1 MLTVAIIGR
10 PNVGKST
17 FFNRVLNQRKAIVH
31 EKEGITRDRIYGE
44 MVWTGHQLRF
54 VDTGGFIPKDS
65 DIFNREIRNQAKEA
79 ANEADF
85 ILFIVDGKTGPVSTD
100 IELANFVR
108 KSGKKHLMAVNKCD
122 DLSLSQQI
130 NNFFELGLK
139 PVLPISA
146 LNGRLTGDLL
156 DEIIHLSDV
165 KLSKDEKEAD
175 NSEFRLAITGM
186 PNVGKSSLLNAIL
199 KRNQSIVTPI
209 GGTTRDAIDSNIRYY
224 GKKITLVDTA
234 GLRKKSKI
242 SDNIEFYST
251 IRTQNAILNCDL
263 ALVLIDAEKGFT
275 KHDKSII
282 DDVILK
288 GKGLI
293 VIVNKWDLIN
303 KTTNTM
309 KEFVDEMIY
318 QFKTVG
324 DYPILFISAL
334 TKKRISGVLKEA
346 SLLSKKIKKKLSTS
360 DLNKS
365 LQKALFQK
373 APPAT
378 KGKVI
383 NLNYITQ
390 VSTKPHLFVIYAN
403 YPKLVPLN
411 YRKYLENNLRSDFDL
426 KGIPFRIS
434 FRKK

>member
-44 MVWTGHQLRF
+44 MFWTGHQLRF

-100 IELANFVR
+100 VELANFVR

-156 DEIIHLSDV
+156 DEIIHLSDF

-175 NSEFRLAITGM
+175 DSEFRLAITGM

-390 VSTKPHLFVIYAN
+390 VNTKPHLFVIYAN

-411 YRKYLENNLRSDFDL
+411 YRKYLENNLRADFDL

>member
-44 MVWTGHQLRF
+44 MFWTGHQLRF
-54 VDTGGFIPKDS
+54 VDTGGFIPEDS

-100 IELANFVR
+100 VELANFVR

-122 DLSLSQQI
+122 DLLLSQQI

-156 DEIIHLSDV
+156 DEIIHISNI
-165 KLSKDEKEAD
+165 KLSGNKKEAD
-175 NSEFRLAITGM
+175 DCEFRLAITGM

-224 GKKITLVDTA
+224 GKKISLVDTA

-378 KGKVI
+378 KGKYIQIKYCTQLPTDTPTFVFFA
-383 NLNYITQ
+383 NLPQYI
-390 VSTKPHLFVIYAN
+390 KEPYKRYIEN
-403 YPKLVPLN
+403 KLREYFDFSGVPLQI
-411 YRKYLENNLRSDFDL
+411 Y
-426 KGIPFRIS
+426 

>member
-44 MVWTGHQLRF
+44 MFWTGHQLRF

-100 IELANFVR
+100 VELANFVR

-165 KLSKDEKEAD
+165 KLSKDEKEVD
-175 NSEFRLAITGM
+175 DSEFRLAITGM

-209 GGTTRDAIDSNIRYY
+209 GGTTRDAIDSNISYY

-251 IRTQNAILNCDL
+251 VRTQNAILNCDL

-346 SLLSKKIKKKLSTS
+346 SSLSKKIKKKLSTS

-365 LQKALFQK
+365 LQKSLSQK

-390 VSTKPHLFVIYAN
+390 VSTKPHLFVIYSN

-411 YRKYLENNLRSDFDL
+411 YKKYLENNLRADFDL

>member
-44 MVWTGHQLRF
+44 MFWTGHQLRF
-54 VDTGGFIPKDS
+54 VDTGGFIPKDT

-100 IELANFVR
+100 VELANFVR

-156 DEIIHLSDV
+156 DEIIHLSNI
-165 KLSKDEKEAD
+165 KLSENKKEAD
-175 NSEFRLAITGM
+175 DSEFRLAITGM

-199 KRNQSIVTPI
+199 KRKQSIVTPI

-251 IRTQNAILNCDL
+251 VRTQNAILNCDL

>member
-44 MVWTGHQLRF
+44 MFWTGHQLRF

-100 IELANFVR
+100 VELANFVR

-156 DEIIHLSDV
+156 DEIIHLSNI
-165 KLSKDEKEAD
+165 KLSENKKEAD
-175 NSEFRLAITGM
+175 DSEFRLAITGM

-365 LQKALFQK
+365 LQKALSLK

-390 VSTKPHLFVIYAN
+390 VNTKPHLFVIYAN

-411 YRKYLENNLRSDFDL
+411 YRKYLENNLRADFDL

>member
-44 MVWTGHQLRF
+44 MFWTGHQLRF

-100 IELANFVR
+100 LELANFVR

-156 DEIIHLSDV
+156 DEIIHLSNI
-165 KLSKDEKEAD
+165 KLSENKKEAD
-175 NSEFRLAITGM
+175 DSEFRLAITGM

-251 IRTQNAILNCDL
+251 VRTQNAILNCDL

-365 LQKALFQK
+365 LQKALSLK

-390 VSTKPHLFVIYAN
+390 VNTKPHLFVIYAN

-411 YRKYLENNLRSDFDL
+411 YRKYLENNLRADFDL

>member
-44 MVWTGHQLRF
+44 MFWTGHQLRF

-100 IELANFVR
+100 VELANFVR

-122 DLSLSQQI
+122 DLILSQQI

-156 DEIIHLSDV
+156 DEIIHLSNI
-165 KLSKDEKEAD
+165 KLSENKKEAD
-175 NSEFRLAITGM
+175 DSEFRLAITGM

-251 IRTQNAILNCDL
+251 VRTQNAILNCDL

-365 LQKALFQK
+365 LQKALSLK

-390 VSTKPHLFVIYAN
+390 VNTKPHLFVIYAN

-411 YRKYLENNLRSDFDL
+411 YRKYLESSLRADFDL

>member
-44 MVWTGHQLRF
+44 MFWTGHQLRF

-100 IELANFVR
+100 VELANFIR

-122 DLSLSQQI
+122 DLLLSQQI

-156 DEIIHLSDV
+156 DEIIHLSNI
-165 KLSKDEKEAD
+165 KLSENKKEGD
-175 NSEFRLAITGM
+175 DSEFRLAITGM

-251 IRTQNAILNCDL
+251 VRTQNAILNCDL

>member
-44 MVWTGHQLRF
+44 MFWTGHQLRF

-100 IELANFVR
+100 VELANFVR

-156 DEIIHLSDV
+156 DEIIHLSNI
-165 KLSKDEKEAD
+165 KLSENKKEAD
-175 NSEFRLAITGM
+175 DSEFRLAITGM

-365 LQKALFQK
+365 LQKALSLK

-390 VSTKPHLFVIYAN
+390 VNTKPHLFVIYAN

-411 YRKYLENNLRSDFDL
+411 YRKYLENSLRADFDL

>member
-44 MVWTGHQLRF
+44 MFWTGHQLRF
-54 VDTGGFIPKDS
+54 VDTGGFILKDS

-100 IELANFVR
+100 LELANFVR

-165 KLSKDEKEAD
+165 KLSESKKEAG

-224 GKKITLVDTA
+224 GKKITLIDTA

-390 VSTKPHLFVIYAN
+390 VSTKPHLFVIYSN

-411 YRKYLENNLRSDFDL
+411 YKKYLENNLRADFDL

>member
-44 MVWTGHQLRF
+44 MFWTGHQLRF

-100 IELANFVR
+100 VELANFVR

-122 DLSLSQQI
+122 DLILSQQI

-156 DEIIHLSDV
+156 DEIIHLSNI
-165 KLSKDEKEAD
+165 KLSENKKEAD
-175 NSEFRLAITGM
+175 DSEFRLAITGM

-365 LQKALFQK
+365 LQKALSLK

-390 VSTKPHLFVIYAN
+390 VNTKPHLFVIYAN

-411 YRKYLENNLRSDFDL
+411 YRKYLENSLRADFDL

>member
-44 MVWTGHQLRF
+44 MFWTGHQLRF

-100 IELANFVR
+100 VELANFVR

-156 DEIIHLSDV
+156 DEIIHLSNV
-165 KLSKDEKEAD
+165 KLSKDDKKEAD
-175 NSEFRLAITGM
+175 DSEFRLAITGM

-224 GKKITLVDTA
+224 GKK
-234 GLRKKSKI
+234 
-242 SDNIEFYST
+242 
-251 IRTQNAILNCDL
+251 
-263 ALVLIDAEKGFT
+263 
-275 KHDKSII
+275 
-282 DDVILK
+282 
-288 GKGLI
+288 
-293 VIVNKWDLIN
+293 
-303 KTTNTM
+303 
-309 KEFVDEMIY
+309 
-318 QFKTVG
+318 
-324 DYPILFISAL
+324 
-334 TKKRISGVLKEA
+334 
-346 SLLSKKIKKKLSTS
+346 
-360 DLNKS
+360 
-365 LQKALFQK
+365 
-373 APPAT
+373 
-378 KGKVI
+378 
-383 NLNYITQ
+383 
-390 VSTKPHLFVIYAN
+390 
-403 YPKLVPLN
+403 
-411 YRKYLENNLRSDFDL
+411 
-426 KGIPFRIS
+426 
-434 FRKK
+434 

>member
-44 MVWTGHQLRF
+44 MFWTGHQLRF

-100 IELANFVR
+100 VELANFVR

-122 DLSLSQQI
+122 DLILSQQI

-156 DEIIHLSDV
+156 DEIIHLSNI
-165 KLSKDEKEAD
+165 KLSENKKEAD
-175 NSEFRLAITGM
+175 DSEFRLAITGM

-390 VSTKPHLFVIYAN
+390 VNTKPHLFVIYAN

-411 YRKYLENNLRSDFDL
+411 YRKYLENNLRADFDL

>member
-44 MVWTGHQLRF
+44 MFWTGHQLRF

-100 IELANFVR
+100 VELANFVR

-122 DLSLSQQI
+122 DLILSQQI

-156 DEIIHLSDV
+156 DEIIHLSNI
-165 KLSKDEKEAD
+165 KLSENKKEAD
-175 NSEFRLAITGM
+175 DSEFRLAITGM

>member
-44 MVWTGHQLRF
+44 MFWTGHQLRF

-100 IELANFVR
+100 VELANFVR

-122 DLSLSQQI
+122 DLILSQQI

-139 PVLPISA
+139 PVIPISA

-156 DEIIHLSDV
+156 DEIIHLSNI
-165 KLSKDEKEAD
+165 KLSENKKEAD
-175 NSEFRLAITGM
+175 DSEFRLAITGM

-365 LQKALFQK
+365 LQKALSLK

-390 VSTKPHLFVIYAN
+390 VNTKPHLFVIYAN

-411 YRKYLENNLRSDFDL
+411 YRKYLENNLRADFDL

>member
-44 MVWTGHQLRF
+44 MFWTGHQLRF

-100 IELANFVR
+100 VELANFVR

-156 DEIIHLSDV
+156 DEIIHLSNI
-165 KLSKDEKEAD
+165 KLSENKKEAD
-175 NSEFRLAITGM
+175 DSEFRLAITGM

-251 IRTQNAILNCDL
+251 VRTQNAILNCDL

-365 LQKALFQK
+365 LQKALSLK

-390 VSTKPHLFVIYAN
+390 VNTKPHLFVIYAN

-411 YRKYLENNLRSDFDL
+411 YRKYLENSLRADFDL

>member
-44 MVWTGHQLRF
+44 MFWTGHQLRF

-100 IELANFVR
+100 VELANFVR

-156 DEIIHLSDV
+156 DEIIHLSNV

-175 NSEFRLAITGM
+175 DSEFRLAITGM

-346 SLLSKKIKKKLSTS
+346 SLLSKKLRKNYQHLISTNRFKKHCLLKL
-360 DLNKS
+360 LL
-365 LQKALFQK
+365 LQKERL
-373 APPAT
+373 
-378 KGKVI
+378 
-383 NLNYITQ
+383 
-390 VSTKPHLFVIYAN
+390 
-403 YPKLVPLN
+403 
-411 YRKYLENNLRSDFDL
+411 
-426 KGIPFRIS
+426 
-434 FRKK
+434 

>member
-44 MVWTGHQLRF
+44 MFWTGHQLRF

-100 IELANFVR
+100 VELANFVR
-108 KSGKKHLMAVNKCD
+108 KYGKKHLMAVNKCD

-156 DEIIHLSDV
+156 DEIIHLSNI
-165 KLSKDEKEAD
+165 KLSENKKEAD
-175 NSEFRLAITGM
+175 DSEFRLAITGM

-251 IRTQNAILNCDL
+251 VRTQNAILNCDL

-365 LQKALFQK
+365 LQKALSLK

-390 VSTKPHLFVIYAN
+390 VNTKPHLFVIYAN

-411 YRKYLENNLRSDFDL
+411 YRKYLENNLRADFDL

>member
-1 MLTVAIIGR
+1 M
-10 PNVGKST
+10 
-17 FFNRVLNQRKAIVH
+17 H

-44 MVWTGHQLRF
+44 MFWTGHQLRF

-100 IELANFVR
+100 VELANFVR

-175 NSEFRLAITGM
+175 DSEFRLAITGM

-365 LQKALFQK
+365 LQKALSQK

-390 VSTKPHLFVIYAN
+390 VNTKPHLFVIYAN

-411 YRKYLENNLRSDFDL
+411 YRKYLENNLRADFDL

>member
-44 MVWTGHQLRF
+44 MFWTGHQLRF

-100 IELANFVR
+100 VELANFVR

-156 DEIIHLSDV
+156 DEIIHLSNI
-165 KLSKDEKEAD
+165 KLSENKKEAD
-175 NSEFRLAITGM
+175 DSEFRLAITGM

-365 LQKALFQK
+365 LQKALSLK

>member
-44 MVWTGHQLRF
+44 MFWTGHQLRF

-100 IELANFVR
+100 VELANFVR

-122 DLSLSQQI
+122 DLILSQQI

-156 DEIIHLSDV
+156 DEIIHLSNI
-165 KLSKDEKEAD
+165 KLSENKKEAD
-175 NSEFRLAITGM
+175 DSEFRLAITGM

-365 LQKALFQK
+365 LQKALSQK

-390 VSTKPHLFVIYAN
+390 VNTKPHLFVIYAN

-411 YRKYLENNLRSDFDL
+411 YRKYLENNLRADFDL

>member
-44 MVWTGHQLRF
+44 MFWTGHQLRF

-85 ILFIVDGKTGPVSTD
+85 ILFMVDGKTGPVSTD
-100 IELANFVR
+100 LELANFIR

-139 PVLPISA
+139 PVMPISA

-156 DEIIHLSDV
+156 DEIIHLSNA
-165 KLSKDEKEAD
+165 KLSEDEKED
-175 NSEFRLAITGM
+175 DDSEFRLAIAGM
-186 PNVGKSSLLNAIL
+186 PNVGKSSLLNALL

-251 IRTQNAILNCDL
+251 VRTQNAIFNSDL

-365 LQKALFQK
+365 LQKALSHK

-378 KGKVI
+378 RGKVI
-383 NLNYITQ
+383 NLNYVTQ
-390 VSTKPHLFVIYAN
+390 VSTKPHLFVIYSN

-411 YRKYLENNLRSDFDL
+411 YRKYLENNLRVDFDL

>member
-44 MVWTGHQLRF
+44 MFWTGHQLRF

-100 IELANFVR
+100 VELANFVR

-122 DLSLSQQI
+122 DLILSQQI

-156 DEIIHLSDV
+156 DEIIHLSNI
-165 KLSKDEKEAD
+165 KLSENKKEAD
-175 NSEFRLAITGM
+175 DSEFRLAITGM

-251 IRTQNAILNCDL
+251 VRTQNAILNCDL

-365 LQKALFQK
+365 LQKALSLK

-390 VSTKPHLFVIYAN
+390 VNTKPHLFVIYAN

-411 YRKYLENNLRSDFDL
+411 YRKYLENSLRADFDL

>member
-44 MVWTGHQLRF
+44 MFWTGHQLRF

-65 DIFNREIRNQAKEA
+65 DIFNRAIRNQAKEA

-139 PVLPISA
+139 PVIPISA

-156 DEIIHLSDV
+156 DEIIHLSNV
-165 KLSKDEKEAD
+165 KPSLDEKEAD
-175 NSEFRLAITGM
+175 DSELRLAITGM

-209 GGTTRDAIDSNIRYY
+209 GGTTRDAIDSNIKYY

-251 IRTQNAILNCDL
+251 VRTQNAILNCDL

-282 DDVILK
+282 DDVVLK

-293 VIVNKWDLIN
+293 VIVNKWDLIS

-346 SLLSKKIKKKLSTS
+346 SLLSKKIKKKISTS

-365 LQKALFQK
+365 LQKALSHK

-378 KGKVI
+378 RGKVI

-403 YPKLVPLN
+403 YPKLVPMN
-411 YRKYLENNLRSDFDL
+411 YRKYLENNLRTDFDL

>member
-44 MVWTGHQLRF
+44 MFWTGHQLRF

-100 IELANFVR
+100 VELANFVR

-156 DEIIHLSDV
+156 DEIIHLSNV
-165 KLSKDEKEAD
+165 KPSKDEKEAD
-175 NSEFRLAITGM
+175 DSEFRLAITGM

-346 SLLSKKIKKKLSTS
+346 SLLSKKLRKNYQHLISTNRFKKHCLRKL
-360 DLNKS
+360 LL
-365 LQKALFQK
+365 LQKERL
-373 APPAT
+373 
-378 KGKVI
+378 
-383 NLNYITQ
+383 
-390 VSTKPHLFVIYAN
+390 
-403 YPKLVPLN
+403 
-411 YRKYLENNLRSDFDL
+411 
-426 KGIPFRIS
+426 
-434 FRKK
+434 

>member
-44 MVWTGHQLRF
+44 MFWTGHQLRF

-100 IELANFVR
+100 VELANFVR

-122 DLSLSQQI
+122 DLILSQQI

-156 DEIIHLSDV
+156 DEIIHLSNI
-165 KLSKDEKEAD
+165 KLSENKKEAD
-175 NSEFRLAITGM
+175 DSEFRLAITGM

-242 SDNIEFYST
+242 SDSIEFYST
-251 IRTQNAILNCDL
+251 VRTQNAILNCDL

-365 LQKALFQK
+365 LQKALSLK

-390 VSTKPHLFVIYAN
+390 VNTKPHLFVIYAN

-411 YRKYLENNLRSDFDL
+411 YRKYLENNLRADFDL

>member
-44 MVWTGHQLRF
+44 MFWTGHQLRF

-100 IELANFVR
+100 VELANFVR

-139 PVLPISA
+139 PVIPISA

-175 NSEFRLAITGM
+175 DSEFRLAITGM

-251 IRTQNAILNCDL
+251 IRTHNAILNCDL

-390 VSTKPHLFVIYAN
+390 VNTKPHLFVIYAN

-411 YRKYLENNLRSDFDL
+411 YRKYLENNLRADFDL

>member
-44 MVWTGHQLRF
+44 MFWIGHQLRF

-139 PVLPISA
+139 PVIPISA

-175 NSEFRLAITGM
+175 DSEFRLAITGM

-251 IRTQNAILNCDL
+251 VRTQNAILNCDL

-411 YRKYLENNLRSDFDL
+411 YRKYLENNLRADFDL

>member
-156 DEIIHLSDV
+156 DEIIHLSNI
-165 KLSKDEKEAD
+165 KLSENKKEAD
-175 NSEFRLAITGM
+175 DCEFRLAITGM

-224 GKKITLVDTA
+224 GKKISLVDTA

-365 LQKALFQK
+365 LQKALSLK
-373 APPAT
+373 APPAI
-378 KGKVI
+378 KGKVV

-390 VSTKPHLFVIYAN
+390 VNTKPHLFVIYAN

>member
-44 MVWTGHQLRF
+44 MFWTGHQLRF

-100 IELANFVR
+100 VELANFVR

-122 DLSLSQQI
+122 DLILSQQI

-156 DEIIHLSDV
+156 DEIIHLSNI
-165 KLSKDEKEAD
+165 KLSENKKEAD
-175 NSEFRLAITGM
+175 DSEFRLAITGM

-251 IRTQNAILNCDL
+251 VRTQNAILNCDL

-390 VSTKPHLFVIYAN
+390 VNTKPHLFVIYAN

-411 YRKYLENNLRSDFDL
+411 YRKYLENSLRADFDL

>member
-44 MVWTGHQLRF
+44 MFWTGHQLRF

-65 DIFNREIRNQAKEA
+65 DIFNRAIRNQAKEA

-156 DEIIHLSDV
+156 DEIIHLSNV
-165 KLSKDEKEAD
+165 KPSESVKEAD
-175 NSEFRLAITGM
+175 DSDFRLAITGM

-251 IRTQNAILNCDL
+251 VRTQNAILNCDL

-282 DDVILK
+282 DDVVLK

-293 VIVNKWDLIN
+293 VIVNKWDLIS

-346 SLLSKKIKKKLSTS
+346 SLLSKKIKKKISTS

-365 LQKALFQK
+365 LQKALSQK

-378 KGKVI
+378 RGKVI

-390 VSTKPHLFVIYAN
+390 VSKKPHLFVIYAN
-403 YPKLVPLN
+403 YPKLVPMN
-411 YRKYLENNLRSDFDL
+411 YRKYLENTLRTDFDL